1 MTVWCSW
8 LGCRVF
14 QHFTAQGPADPS
26 GCSKTSQGHVA
37 VVNLVAAG
45 FTPWQVHPHIEST
58 SDQMFK
64 IYLSFTEK
72 NDNLLFMMKQNHSK
86 LVYFLFFNPLK
97 VTGKHERESLK

>member
-1 MTVWCSW
+1 MVGLQGFPAFYCP
-8 LGCRVF
+8 
-14 QHFTAQGPADPS
+14 GPADPVDAPRHLWDPS
-26 GCSKTSQGHVA
+26 PMEHVT
-37 VVNLVAAG
+37 VVSLVAAG

-86 LVYFLFFNPLK
+86 LVYFSFFNPLK
-97 VTGKHERESLK
+97 VTGKLERESLE

>member
-72 NDNLLFMMKQNHSK
+72 TRQHGSHDETKPHKTCLF
-86 LVYFLFFNPLK
+86 LVL
-97 VTGKHERESLK
+97 